1 MFGCSVVVNIGKSNY
16 PQSMTLKLSVENCA
30 VALLIVNK
38 VEKLPFI
45 AINSI
50 REVCNAPIFVGYT
63 NYSDVA
69 SLSEFS
75 NLYLID
81 LSSHLADFNLPHSSE
96 YLDYNNPDFYQL
108 VQLKWHLF
116 EKLLK
121 DQMNDCAFLVYS
133 DFDVCWIENPI
144 HFLAEIF
151 ERNSEVQVCV
161 QDASAKL
168 AQKSLCMGLVAFR
181 NSRESLAI
189 INDAKKLHRHALE
202 SNPKTGDDW
211 VISELYS
218 RSGSKS
224 RFWLLPQMSFP
235 VGLMANTFLDR
246 GIFSGLVPPNPY
258 VFHAN
263 YLVGSQ
269 RKALMMANMLRV
281 FNKVNSIPVGDNLR
295 IKIRKYLVPI
305 KRVIV
310 AFKFAKLFK

>member
-1 MFGCSVVVNIGKSNY
+1 
-16 PQSMTLKLSVENCA
+16 MTLNFFDENCA

-38 VEKLPFI
+38 VEKLPSI
-45 AINSI
+45 AIDSI
-50 REVCNAPIFVGYT
+50 RKVCNAPIYVGYT

-75 NLYLID
+75 NLYLVD
-81 LSSHLADFNLPHSSE
+81 LSSHLAEIDLPHSSG

-116 EKLLK
+116 EKLFNNQVK
-121 DQMNDCAFLVYS
+121 DCDFLVYS
-133 DFDVCWIENPI
+133 DFDVCWIEDPL
-144 HFLAEIF
+144 HFLKEIF
-151 ERNSEVQVCV
+151 EKNSEVQVCV

-181 NSRESLAI
+181 NSAESLTI
-189 INDAKKLHRHALE
+189 INDGKTLHRHALE
-202 SNPKTGDDW
+202 SNPKSGDDW

-218 RSGSKS
+218 RSDSKNQ
-224 RFWLLPQMSFP
+224 FWLLPQISFP

-246 GIFSGLVPPNPY
+246 TIFSGLVPPNPY
-258 VFHAN
+258 IFHAN

-281 FNKVNSIPVGDNLR
+281 FNNVNSISVGDTLR
-295 IKIRKYLVPI
+295 IKIRKYLLPV
-305 KRVIV
+305 KRV
-310 AFKFAKLFK
+310 ADSFKFAKLFK